1 MFEDKRE
8 REITFPSCEK
18 VFLYLLNVIVII
30 TIIIQNNKCKIDLK
44 LDVAPLIWK
53 RNMSLAEPTVFI
65 DQESPSEYWLLTLV
79 KEFC

>member
-30 TIIIQNNKCKIDLK
+30 TIMQNRFKIRCGITHMEK
-44 LDVAPLIWK
+44 
-53 RNMSLAEPTVFI
+53 
-65 DQESPSEYWLLTLV
+65 EYV
-79 KEFC
+79 ISRACCIH